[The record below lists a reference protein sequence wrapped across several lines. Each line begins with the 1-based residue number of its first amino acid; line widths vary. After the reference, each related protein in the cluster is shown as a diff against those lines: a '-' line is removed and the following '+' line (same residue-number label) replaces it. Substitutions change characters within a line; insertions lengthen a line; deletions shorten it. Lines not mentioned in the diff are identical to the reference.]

1 MLSLLSPLSTPRT
14 RWYSV
19 HPRLLKSSRSCMFQW
34 TWFNPFFFF
43 TLFSF
48 SQLSL
53 TSVDLAPVQSLP
65 FFLSLY
71 FSTHFLF
78 FPLHFFLPLHFFH
91 PSVFILIPSFFQK
104 ISSEYEGTVCVDCYY
119 MKKMSTPSS
128 LNQEITKG

>member
-43 TLFSF
+43 PFFSF
-48 SQLSL
+48 SQLSP

-65 FFLSLY
+65 FSLSLSLS

-78 FPLHFFLPLHFFH
+78 FPFIFSSFCFHPYSLIFPKKFLP
-91 PSVFILIPSFFQK
+91 SMKV
-104 ISSEYEGTVCVDCYY
+104 YVDCYY